1 MKRAVKLAGLAAAL
15 SIGAASEARAD
26 VLVNGNYC
34 GGNEFST
41 CAFINSSTSTVGGV
55 TVLTLTVT
63 NPTTNPSG
71 SIFTA
76 IGIANLP
83 AGADVTS
90 GSVVS
95 ASPGVNFTFAPDG
108 PSGLSG
114 AGIGSDVVG
123 FGANSPPPTNG
134 VGPGETITFTFT
146 FDGVYNLN
154 SLQYALHDQGGAPAG
169 CAASTKLVLNGSVG
183 QYSANSAVCG
193 PPVTTVPEPATMTLL
208 ATGLAGMSGIVRRR
222 RNKNATV

>member
-26 VLVNGNYC
+26 VLVNGNFC

-76 IGIANLP
+76 TAAQKQKTP
-83 AGADVTS
+83 EKDQWRST
-90 GSVVS
+90 
-95 ASPGVNFTFAPDG
+95 
-108 PSGLSG
+108 LSKK
-114 AGIGSDVVG
+114 S
-123 FGANSPPPTNG
+123 
-134 VGPGETITFTFT
+134 
-146 FDGVYNLN
+146 
-154 SLQYALHDQGGAPAG
+154 
-169 CAASTKLVLNGSVG
+169 
-183 QYSANSAVCG
+183 
-193 PPVTTVPEPATMTLL
+193 
-208 ATGLAGMSGIVRRR
+208 
-222 RNKNATV
+222 KN